1 MEVIKA
7 LNDSLAYL
15 DAWTKYC
22 ISEAVTLQLQRDHE
36 GIETYL
42 DYPIKFLLT
51 RTDSTSVPPIND
63 SILTA
68 KKTDLYKMILERI
81 PSTGSSASSS
91 SNETWQDRMNTDEYN
106 QSLEREL
113 RLRQQGYNGAADIE
127 RKQRNNWL
135 RGGGYDAYG
144 GGKQV
149 HYKGSKQQ
157 QSDLSAIDQYMKEH
171 PDFK

>member
-1 MEVIKA
+1 
-7 LNDSLAYL
+7 
-15 DAWTKYC
+15 
-22 ISEAVTLQLQRDHE
+22 
-36 GIETYL
+36 
-42 DYPIKFLLT
+42 
-51 RTDSTSVPPIND
+51 
-63 SILTA
+63 
-68 KKTDLYKMILERI
+68 
-81 PSTGSSASSS
+81 
-91 SNETWQDRMNTDEYN
+91 MNTDEYN